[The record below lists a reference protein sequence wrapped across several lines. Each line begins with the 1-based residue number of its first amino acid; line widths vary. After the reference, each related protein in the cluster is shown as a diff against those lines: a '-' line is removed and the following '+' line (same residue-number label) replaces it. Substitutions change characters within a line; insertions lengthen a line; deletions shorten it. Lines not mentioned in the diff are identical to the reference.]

1 MTSTIRRF
9 LPDDKED
16 EHAHAHAHA
25 LALAHAHANTRR
37 AVYIY
42 TDIASTYKVIQ

>member
-16 EHAHAHAHA
+16 AHAHAHA
-25 LALAHAHANTRR
+25 LAFAHAHANTCR

-42 TDIASTYKVIQ
+42 TNIASTYKVIQ